1 MYTKTIKQRIALVA
15 ASALTAGFIS
25 VVSAPAAHAVAG
37 DISVTTQTAGGTA
50 AASLGGTTG
59 TATIHSN
66 GTITFGVLADAAAA
80 TFTNITGGTF
90 TAITSGGTI
99 AGNALS
105 ITSTSNTALVGL
117 IATPTAAGTNMVVSS
132 FQTSS
137 SGTAYDVV
145 TVTVIAA
152 AGMTISANGL
162 LGTIGQVVAPTTTVN
177 AKTMTITSDGVIGL
191 TTIIGGVDSVSKL
204 TVSGG
209 TIASVSAA
217 TDGAPSA
224 ARTSLVFGDEAIV
237 VTIKPDAGSASMII
251 KSFSTANQITAGTNV
266 DKITVTVVP
275 AANIATFSGSKSYF
289 AGLLVATSGLATNVD
304 IAYSLQ
310 AANGT
315 EAIIGFSLFDANGIA
330 MPTSTVITASATN
343 GAVVAFASAS
353 QLGASVTSTYQGT
366 FGNIYV
372 AQGTKYA
379 AIDTVVSLSVNGV
392 VYASKAIALQGDVK
406 TITLSDNVVGALAA
420 SAGNAYYTTITD
432 SLGHKIGG
440 LTTSIDATQFN
451 TSVTTAAAATT
462 TASTGAATSA
472 LFTCGSVAGKTNFKV
487 TYTNPTSLVKITS
500 NALDLLC
507 GGDPYTWTASLD
519 KASYVAGDIATLTI
533 TAKDITG
540 AVVNDVITM
549 GASITVSGSQLT
561 AVVTPVTGDTFTS
574 GVKKYKFLVGST
586 SGSYNAVVDVPY
598 WTGGAHSSSAA
609 QAAQTVKYSV
619 ASDGSVSN
627 AQVLQ
632 SIVALIASINKQIQ
646 ALQKLILARR

>member
-1 MYTKTIKQRIALVA
+1 MFKLKSKNKLSRATAIALMVGSVSVISSPMAHA
-15 ASALTAGFIS
+15 AS
-25 VVSAPAAHAVAG
+25 G
-37 DISVTTQTAGGTA
+37 DITSSAQTAGGTTFA
-50 AASLGGTTG
+50 TDGTTG

-66 GTITFGVLADAAAA
+66 GTITFAVAADAGAA
-80 TFTNITGGTF
+80 TFTSITGGTF
-90 TAITSGGTI
+90 TAITSGGTL
-99 AGNALS
+99 GTTS
-105 ITSTSNTALVGL
+105 VTSTTTNTALVGL
-117 IATPTAAGTNMVVSS
+117 VATPTAAGTNMVISS
-132 FQTSS
+132 FQTNA

-162 LGTIGQVVAPTTTVN
+162 LGTMGQVVAPTTTVN
-177 AKTMTITSDGVIGL
+177 AKTMTITSDGTL
-191 TTIIGGVDSVSKL
+191 AFTTIIGGVDSVSKL

-224 ARTSLVFGDEAIV
+224 ARTSLVFGNEAIV
-237 VTIKPDAGSASMII
+237 VTVKPDTGSAVMII
-251 KSFSTANQITAGTNV
+251 KSFSTAAQITAGTNV

-275 AANIATFSGSKSYF
+275 AANIATFSASKSYF

-310 AANGT
+310 VANGG
-315 EAIIGFSLFDANGIA
+315 EGIIGFSLFDANGIA
-330 MPTSTVITASATN
+330 MPTTTVISASATN

-353 QLGASVTSTYQGT
+353 QLGASATTTYQGT

-392 VYASKAIALQGDVK
+392 VYASKPMALQGDVTK
-406 TITLSDNVVGALAA
+406 ITLSDNVVGKLGQNT
-420 SAGNAYYTTITD
+420 GNAYYTTATD

-440 LTTSIDATQFN
+440 KLMSIDATQFN

-462 TASTGAATSA
+462 TADTGAATSA
-472 LFTCGSVAGKTNFKV
+472 LFTCGTVAGKTNFKV

-507 GGDPYTWTASLD
+507 GGTPYTWTASLD
-519 KASYVAGDIATLTI
+519 KASYVQGDIATVTI
-533 TAKDITG
+533 SAKDIVG
-540 AVVNDVITM
+540 AVVNDVDTM
-549 GASITVSGSQLT
+549 GAGIVITGSQLT

-574 GVKKYKFLVGST
+574 GVKKYTFLVGST
-586 SGSYNAVVDVPY
+586 SGSYNAVVSIPY
-598 WTGGAHSSSAA
+598 WSAGGTGAASAS
-609 QAAQTVKYSV
+609 QAAATIKYAV
-619 ASDGSVSN
+619 ASDGSVTN

-646 ALQKLILARR
+646 ALQALILKKK